1 MEGSGSTIGDGP
13 SNIACG
19 ITHTD
24 GSQISELRF
33 PDIMEVDIW
42 NFHFSWHTSLL
53 KLQPIKFNVSS
64 DELIFLEVFAGSAN
78 LSEAMRRKGL
88 LVHAVDDKLRRQ
100 SKVSIHVL
108 DLTRDNDVEVLLD
121 MATHANIG
129 SAHFAPPC
137 GTASKARE
145 RPLPEGMESIRAEPL
160 RSATQPL
167 GVSGLAHLD
176 SKRVAAAN
184 RLYALTLCVLCIL
197 VSRGASV
204 SVENPRNSYFWIIMQ
219 MWSKQHPWMKHIW
232 ESLKDNISQAC
243 MYGSKLDKWTTIK
256 ATSQLYDAICRTCDK
271 SHTHESWKPSM
282 GPNGP
287 KFPTTAQ
294 SEYPTELCN
303 EMANCLA
310 RFLLDKG
317 AKFVDTNLS
326 QDTTLTSRQLRQHGR
341 KQLPPLLAEYW
352 MVCDIHIAQ
361 QFPFFKQLKQLPPTC
376 EKRGVILV
384 QHDENFSQACKSLE
398 EQYSGCLGTVF
409 AATCASNEVQQWC
422 GVLRKP
428 EQTIQAT
435 LGVKHPMDLQ
445 IPLPDLLLRAVA
457 TVLKLGPGAVAERRA
472 MHCSRILN
480 RVRELEAD
488 EKVLHEGLHQHVRS
502 VLKGKRLLIWREL
515 MVETGYPD
523 LEIFEEVTEGIKLV
537 GPAHASQ
544 AFPAGMTPAQ
554 QSVVQLEAQ
563 AVWRRKTS
571 IGKCRSSGDTAAD
584 VELWEQSLAEAEAGW
599 IDGPFY
605 DECEISERVKTNDWI
620 CTRRFPL
627 QQPTKIRLIDDGLE
641 SGLNSAYSCYN
652 KLTLMDMDAVVS
664 LANTVLQAFAS
675 NGVFRFSLSTGEFL
689 TGKIHGGWNSDSTL
703 LGRTLDLKAAY
714 KQLAVNPS
722 QGFVRVMVA
731 YDPVKSRPAFFIFN
745 ALPFGA
751 TGSVYSFNRVAKSLW
766 HIMVS
771 LGGVWATQYYDDYPS
786 VELRNL
792 ADNSRA
798 FMEFILDALGWRFA
812 SEGKKAEP
820 PLPSFKVLGVV
831 MDMSQS
837 SVGKLV
843 VSNKPE
849 RVDDLVQSMCEI
861 LDKGYLSGSAAASLH
876 GQLNFA
882 QGQYYGCTLKPG
894 MVFLQKVLRN
904 GWHSDYRQELATVVC
919 YIVAALRTSPPRHV
933 CATDDTRVVLAF
945 TDGAYEPHAEGAQ
958 CSSGLVIVDSA
969 CDFRRVQEVSVP
981 SALIRHWAR
990 GGAKQLIIFLE
1001 MWPIL
1006 VFLSRYGR
1014 RFHNRR
1020 VVVFIDNNAVRD
1032 ALIKGSSPL
1041 CDLFCMLA
1049 LCSYYISS
1057 NSICSWFTR
1066 VASDSNPGDDPS
1078 RGRAK
1083 EMAELIGAELATSLE
1098 AHESLVNSITSVDSF
1113 INLMKESVHSNV
1125 GLQPIENGGG
1135 GGASLQ

>member
-129 SAHFAPPC
+129 SAHFALPC
-137 GTASKARE
+137 GTASKGRE

-232 ESLKDNISQAC
+232 ESLKDNISEAC

-256 ATSQLYDAICRTCDK
+256 ATSQLYDSICRTCDK

-294 SEYPTELCN
+294 SEYPIELCN

-310 RFLLDKG
+310 RFLLGKG
-317 AKFVDTNLS
+317 TKFVDTNLS

-352 MVCDIHIAQ
+352 MVCDMHVAQ

-384 QHDENFSQACKSLE
+384 QHDKNFSHACKSLE

-488 EKVLHEGLHQHVRS
+488 EKVLHEGLHRHVRS

-554 QSVVQLEAQ
+554 QSVGQLEAQ

-605 DECEISERVKTNDWI
+605 DEREVSERVKTNDWI
-620 CTRRFPL
+620 CT
-627 QQPTKIRLIDDGLE
+627 
-641 SGLNSAYSCYN
+641 SS
-652 KLTLMDMDAVVS
+652 
-664 LANTVLQAFAS
+664 VL
-675 NGVFRFSLSTGEFL
+675 
-689 TGKIHGGWNSDSTL
+689 
-703 LGRTLDLKAAY
+703 
-714 KQLAVNPS
+714 
-722 QGFVRVMVA
+722 VRVV
-731 YDPVKSRPAFFIFN
+731 
-745 ALPFGA
+745 FG
-751 TGSVYSFNRVAKSLW
+751 GS
-766 HIMVS
+766 
-771 LGGVWATQYYDDYPS
+771 
-786 VELRNL
+786 
-792 ADNSRA
+792 
-798 FMEFILDALGWRFA
+798 
-812 SEGKKAEP
+812 
-820 PLPSFKVLGVV
+820 
-831 MDMSQS
+831 
-837 SVGKLV
+837 
-843 VSNKPE
+843 
-849 RVDDLVQSMCEI
+849 
-861 LDKGYLSGSAAASLH
+861 
-876 GQLNFA
+876 
-882 QGQYYGCTLKPG
+882 
-894 MVFLQKVLRN
+894 FL
-904 GWHSDYRQELATVVC
+904 
-919 YIVAALRTSPPRHV
+919 
-933 CATDDTRVVLAF
+933 
-945 TDGAYEPHAEGAQ
+945 
-958 CSSGLVIVDSA
+958 
-969 CDFRRVQEVSVP
+969 
-981 SALIRHWAR
+981 
-990 GGAKQLIIFLE
+990 
-1001 MWPIL
+1001 
-1006 VFLSRYGR
+1006 
-1014 RFHNRR
+1014 
-1020 VVVFIDNNAVRD
+1020 
-1032 ALIKGSSPL
+1032 
-1041 CDLFCMLA
+1041 
-1049 LCSYYISS
+1049 
-1057 NSICSWFTR
+1057 
-1066 VASDSNPGDDPS
+1066 
-1078 RGRAK
+1078 
-1083 EMAELIGAELATSLE
+1083 
-1098 AHESLVNSITSVDSF
+1098 
-1113 INLMKESVHSNV
+1113 
-1125 GLQPIENGGG
+1125 
-1135 GGASLQ
+1135 

>member
-1 MEGSGSTIGDGP
+1 MEGSGSTIGVGP

-78 LSEAMRRKGL
+78 LSEAMRCKGL

-294 SEYPTELCN
+294 SEYPIELCN

-310 RFLLDKG
+310 RFLLGKG
-317 AKFVDTNLS
+317 TKFVDTNLS

-352 MVCDIHIAQ
+352 MVCDIHLAQ

-384 QHDENFSQACKSLE
+384 QHDKNFSQACKSLE

-435 LGVKHPMDLQ
+435 LGVKRPMDLQ

-488 EKVLHEGLHQHVRS
+488 EKVLHEGLHQNVRS

-652 KLTLMDMDAVVS
+652 KLTLMDMDAVVA

-786 VELRNL
+786 VELRSL

-969 CDFRRVQEVSVP
+969 CDFRCVQEVSVP

-1001 MWPIL
+1001 LWPIL

-1098 AHESLVNSITSVDSF
+1098 APESLVSSITSVDSF
-1113 INLMKESVHSNV
+1113 INFMKESVHSNV

>member
-1 MEGSGSTIGDGP
+1 MEGSGSTFGDGP
-13 SNIACG
+13 SKVACG
-19 ITHTD
+19 VTHTD
-24 GSQISELRF
+24 GLQRSELSF

-53 KLQPIKFNVSS
+53 KLQPSKFNVSS
-64 DELIFLEVFAGSAN
+64 AELIFLEVFAGSAN

-88 LVHAVDDKLRRQ
+88 LVHAVDDKPRRR

-108 DLTRDNDVEVLLD
+108 DLTRDNDVDVLLD

-167 GVSGLAHLD
+167 GVSGLANLD

-219 MWSKQHPWMKHIW
+219 MWAKQHHWMQQVW

-256 ATSQLYDAICRTCDK
+256 ATSLLYDTICKTCDK

-287 KFPTTAQ
+287 KFPTPAQ
-294 SEYPTELCN
+294 SEYPIELCN

-317 AKFVDTNLS
+317 TKFVDTNLS

-376 EKRGVILV
+376 EKWGVILV
-384 QHDENFSQACKSLE
+384 QHDQNFSHACKSLG

-409 AATCASNEVQQWC
+409 AATCSSNEVQQWC

-445 IPLPDLLLRAVA
+445 IPLPDLLLQAVA
-457 TVLKLGPGAVAERRA
+457 TVLKLGPGVVAERRA
-472 MHCSRILN
+472 MHCNRILK
-480 RVRELEAD
+480 RIRELEAD
-488 EKVLHEGLHQHVRS
+488 EKVLHESLHQHVRS

-544 AFPAGMTPAQ
+544 AFPAGMMPAQ
-554 QSVVQLEAQ
+554 QSVSQLEAQ

-571 IGKCRSSGDTAAD
+571 IGKCRSSGDTLAD

-599 IDGPFY
+599 VDGPFY
-605 DECEISERVKTNDWI
+605 DESEVSERVKTTDWI

-652 KLTLMDMDAVVS
+652 KLTLMDMDAVVA

-675 NGVFRFSLSTGEFL
+675 KGVFRFSLSTGEFL

-703 LGRTLDLKAAY
+703 LGRTLDLKSAY

-786 VELRNL
+786 VELRSL

-820 PLPSFKVLGVV
+820 PFPSFKVLGVV

-849 RVDDLVQSMCEI
+849 RIDDLVRSMCEI

-904 GWHSDYRQELATVVC
+904 GWHSEYRQELATVVC

-945 TDGAYEPHAEGAQ
+945 TDGAYEPQ
-958 CSSGLVIVDSA
+958 TGLVIVDSS
-969 CDFRRVQEVSVP
+969 CDFKCVQEVSVP
-981 SALIRHWAR
+981 SGLIQHWAR

-1001 MWPIL
+1001 WWPIL
-1006 VFLSRYGR
+1006 VFLARYGK

-1083 EMAELIGAELATSLE
+1083 EMAELIGAELAPSLE
-1098 AHESLVNSITSVDSF
+1098 APESLVDSITSVDSF
-1113 INLMKESVHSNV
+1113 IDFMKESVHSNV
-1125 GLQPIENGGG
+1125 GLQPVENGGG

>member
-1 MEGSGSTIGDGP
+1 MESSGSVFGDVP
-13 SNIACG
+13 SDVACG
-19 ITHTD
+19 ITST
-24 GSQISELRF
+24 GGLQEPKIRF

-42 NFHFSWHTSLL
+42 NFQFCWHTSLL

-88 LVHAVDDKLRRQ
+88 LVHAIDDKPRRQ

-108 DLTRDNDVEVLLD
+108 DLTRDNDVDVLLD

-137 GTASKARE
+137 GTASRARE
-145 RPLPEGMESIRAEPL
+145 RPLPKGMESIKAEPL
-160 RSATQPL
+160 RSASQPL
-167 GVSGLAHLD
+167 GVLGLAELD

-184 RLYALTLCVLCIL
+184 GLYALTLCVLCIL

-219 MWSKQHPWMKHIW
+219 MWAKQHHWMQQVW

-243 MYGSKLDKWTTIK
+243 MYGSKLDKWTTIT
-256 ATSQLYDAICRTCDK
+256 ATSLLYDTICKTCDK

-294 SEYPTELCN
+294 SEYPIELCN

-310 RFLLDKG
+310 KFLVDKG

-326 QDTTLTSRQLRQHGR
+326 QYATLTSRQLRQHGR

-352 MVCDIHIAQ
+352 MVCDLVIAQ
-361 QFPFFKQLKQLPPTC
+361 QFQSFKQLKQLPPTC
-376 EKRGVILV
+376 EKWGVILV
-384 QHDENFSQACKSLE
+384 QHDQNFNHACKSLE

-409 AATCASNEVQQWC
+409 AATCSSDEVQQWF
-422 GVLRKP
+422 GVLRRP
-428 EQTIQAT
+428 EQTIKAT
-435 LGVKHPMDLQ
+435 LSVKHPMDLQ
-445 IPLPDLLLRAVA
+445 IPLPDLLLQAVA
-457 TVLKLGPGAVAERRA
+457 TVLKMGPGVVAERRA
-472 MHCSRILN
+472 MHCNRILK
-480 RVRELEAD
+480 RIRELEAE
-488 EKVLHEGLHQHVRS
+488 EKVLHERLHQHVRS

-554 QSVVQLEAQ
+554 QSVGQLEAQ
-563 AVWRRKTS
+563 AIWRRRTS
-571 IGKCRSSGDTAAD
+571 IGKCRSSGDTSAD
-584 VELWEQSLAEAEAGW
+584 VELWEQSLGEAEAGW

-605 DECEISERVKTNDWI
+605 DESEVSERVQTTDWI

-652 KLTLMDMDAVVS
+652 KLTLMDMDAVVA

-689 TGKIHGGWNSDSTL
+689 TGKIHAGWNSDSTL

-722 QGFVRVMVA
+722 QGFVRVVVA

-786 VELRNL
+786 VELRSL

-849 RVDDLVQSMCEI
+849 RIDDLVRSTGEI

-894 MVFLQKVLRN
+894 MVFLEKVLRT
-904 GWHSDYRQELATVVC
+904 GWHSEYQQELATVVC
-919 YIVAALRTSPPRHV
+919 YIVAALRTRPPRHV

-945 TDGAYEPHAEGAQ
+945 TDGAYEPNSDGVQ
-958 CSSGLVIVDSA
+958 CSSGLVIVDSS
-969 CDFRRVQEVSVP
+969 CEFRRVQEISVP
-981 SALIRHWAR
+981 SVLIQHWAR

-1001 MWPIL
+1001 LWPIL
-1006 VFLSRYGR
+1006 VFLARYGK

-1020 VVVFIDNNAVRD
+1020 VVIFIDNNAVRD

-1098 AHESLVNSITSVDSF
+1098 APEALVESITSVDSF
-1113 INLMKESVHSNV
+1113 IKESVHSNV
-1125 GLQPIENGGG
+1125 GLQPIENAGG

>member
-24 GSQISELRF
+24 GSRISELRF

-53 KLQPIKFNVSS
+53 KLPPIKFNVSS

-243 MYGSKLDKWTTIK
+243 MYESKLDKWTTIK

-317 AKFVDTNLS
+317 TKFVDTNLS

-786 VELRNL
+786 VELRSL

-969 CDFRRVQEVSVP
+969 CDFRCVQEVSVP

-1113 INLMKESVHSNV
+1113 INFMKESVHSNV